1 MMNILIYDDNLKDI
15 EHLSFCLNGLFQK
28 TNLDYQTHICKSK
41 TEVIQNISKAD
52 LLFLD
57 MEIHNEKGIDLGLE
71 LNTINHNC
79 RIVITTSYSKYAID
93 GYKIHADR
101 YFIKPINQLEF
112 NLEMRAV
119 IKKYIKKSV
128 SIYDDKISPYK
139 IFVQDI
145 LYIEFI
151 DRKSIVHAL
160 DGKTTVT
167 NCTLKYWYEKLKEY
181 GFGYPYKAYL
191 VNFEY
196 ISAFKKNEI
205 ILVNND
211 VIPLSRHYKKE
222 FDQKYNDFLQ
232 DML

>member
-15 EHLSFCLNGLFQK
+15 EHLLFCLNGLFQK

-101 YFIKPINQLEF
+101 YLSLIH
-112 NLEMRAV
+112 
-119 IKKYIKKSV
+119 
-128 SIYDDKISPYK
+128 ISEP
-139 IFVQDI
+139 
-145 LYIEFI
+145 
-151 DRKSIVHAL
+151 
-160 DGKTTVT
+160 T
-167 NCTLKYWYEKLKEY
+167 
-181 GFGYPYKAYL
+181 
-191 VNFEY
+191 
-196 ISAFKKNEI
+196 
-205 ILVNND
+205 
-211 VIPLSRHYKKE
+211 RH
-222 FDQKYNDFLQ
+222 
-232 DML
+232 

>member
-1 MMNILIYDDNLKDI
+1 MNILIYDDNLKDI
-15 EHLSFCLNGLFQK
+15 EHLLFCLNGLFQK

-128 SIYDDKISPYK
+128 GFYDDKISPYK

-145 LYIEFI
+145 LYIEFTVSAKLYSVLKRTI
-151 DRKSIVHAL
+151 KSHFRFNRPLFQTLLLSVHS
-160 DGKTTVT
+160 
-167 NCTLKYWYEKLKEY
+167 
-181 GFGYPYKAYL
+181 KA
-191 VNFEY
+191 
-196 ISAFKKNEI
+196 
-205 ILVNND
+205 
-211 VIPLSRHYKKE
+211 
-222 FDQKYNDFLQ
+222 
-232 DML
+232 

>member
-1 MMNILIYDDNLKDI
+1 MNILIYDDNLKDI
-15 EHLSFCLNGLFQK
+15 EHLIFCLNGLFQK

-71 LNTINHNC
+71 LNKINHNC

-128 SIYDDKISPYK
+128 GFYDDKISPYK
-139 IFVQDI
+139 I
-145 LYIEFI
+145 
-151 DRKSIVHAL
+151 
-160 DGKTTVT
+160 
-167 NCTLKYWYEKLKEY
+167 
-181 GFGYPYKAYL
+181 
-191 VNFEY
+191 
-196 ISAFKKNEI
+196 
-205 ILVNND
+205 
-211 VIPLSRHYKKE
+211 
-222 FDQKYNDFLQ
+222 
-232 DML
+232 

>member
-1 MMNILIYDDNLKDI
+1 MNILIYDDNLKDI
-15 EHLSFCLNGLFQK
+15 EHLLFCLNGLFQK

-71 LNTINHNC
+71 LNKINHNC

-128 SIYDDKISPYK
+128 GFYDDKISPYK
-139 IFVQDI
+139 IFVKDI
-145 LYIEFI
+145 LYIEFT

-196 ISAFKKNEI
+196 ISAFNKNEI

>member
-15 EHLSFCLNGLFQK
+15 EHLLFCLNGLFQK

-145 LYIEFI
+145 VSAKLYSVPKKDDQIIF
-151 DRKSIVHAL
+151 DLIVL
-160 DGKTTVT
+160 
-167 NCTLKYWYEKLKEY
+167 YSKL
-181 GFGYPYKAYL
+181 FFYL
-191 VNFEY
+191 FAPWHEPVNLFWM
-196 ISAFKKNEI
+196 
-205 ILVNND
+205 LND
-211 VIPLSRHYKKE
+211 INLRHY
-222 FDQKYNDFLQ
+222 LQ
-232 DML
+232 YVFNVVKGIKPICFSCLNQAEY

>member
-1 MMNILIYDDNLKDI
+1 MVWAWSAYWVDF
-15 EHLSFCLNGLFQK
+15 STVTSGLQ
-28 TNLDYQTHICKSK
+28 LA
-41 TEVIQNISKAD
+41 E
-52 LLFLD
+52 
-57 MEIHNEKGIDLGLE
+57 
-71 LNTINHNC
+71 
-79 RIVITTSYSKYAID
+79 YS
-93 GYKIHADR
+93 
-101 YFIKPINQLEF
+101 
-112 NLEMRAV
+112 
-119 IKKYIKKSV
+119 
-128 SIYDDKISPYK
+128 
-139 IFVQDI
+139 
-145 LYIEFI
+145 
-151 DRKSIVHAL
+151 
-160 DGKTTVT
+160 T